1 MSKGRDRIVS
11 GRPDG
16 TWANKRNDASK
27 ATSIHATQSEAIKA
41 AKENLANQG
50 GGEVTIQGVDGKFRV
65 KDTVKPGNDPYPPK
79 G

>member
-11 GRPDG
+11 QRPDG
-16 TWANKRNDASK
+16 QWANKRNDASR
-27 ATSIHATQSEAIKA
+27 ATSIHSTQLEATKA

-50 GGEVTIQGVDGKFRV
+50 GGEVTIQGVNGRFRE